1 MHRGGA
7 GEWRVPA
14 YCSIGRRRI
23 EVWWCLL
30 SLAGAPGLHQHTH
43 ARLFGD
49 EWVCSSLALTK
60 KFTFVGMNMHI
71 KKKKSV
77 CGGWWIISSVKD
89 SKHWTA
95 ALVSV
100 WSSLFIFN
108 FSWIF
113 ISHRIFLNAIQMFLI
128 SIVFPAHSLSPWQPW
143 SFPHLSPGSSWCS

>member
-1 MHRGGA
+1 M
-7 GEWRVPA
+7 PA

-71 KKKKSV
+71 KKKKVYVGADESYLL
-77 CGGWWIISSVKD
+77 
-89 SKHWTA
+89 SKTPNTELQH
-95 ALVSV
+95 
-100 WSSLFIFN
+100 
-108 FSWIF
+108 
-113 ISHRIFLNAIQMFLI
+113 
-128 SIVFPAHSLSPWQPW
+128 
-143 SFPHLSPGSSWCS
+143 